1 MKIDEENQ
9 AIEIVNYGLV
19 YANKTMHSLVKLEI
33 IPGLDSDQNLLNFTW
48 RLIDFD
54 PSYMD
59 F

>member
-1 MKIDEENQ
+1 MTKDEKDQ

-33 IPGLDSDQNLLNFTW
+33 IPGVDSDQSLLNFTW

-54 PSYMD
+54 PFYMD